1 VLELEE
7 ARVTADVL
15 AAAQS
20 PDTWEA
26 AAAEPG
32 TDRRHMPAE
41 VRPSR

>member
-1 VLELEE
+1 VLELQK

-15 AAAQS
+15 AAQS
-20 PDTWEA
+20 PDPWDA

-32 TDRRHMPAE
+32 TDRRHMPAD